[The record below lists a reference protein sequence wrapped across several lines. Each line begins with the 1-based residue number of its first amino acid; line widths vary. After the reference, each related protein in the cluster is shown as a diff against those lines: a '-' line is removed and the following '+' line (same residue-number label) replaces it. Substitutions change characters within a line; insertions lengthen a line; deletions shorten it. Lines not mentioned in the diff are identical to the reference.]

1 MKMRKIK
8 ILLLVMT
15 LLLSG
20 MPTYASATNSTI
32 QLIVDNKNITEL
44 SEPVIENGRVLV
56 PIKFVSDAIGA
67 EVTWDGDERTVLV
80 KKDDKEL
87 LLWIGSRLIKYG
99 DRGYGVSDVAPKI
112 INDRTYVPLRVV
124 SNALSIGIE
133 WDGDTRSVYMDSSE
147 SSDIEAFYETS
158 FVSLDAHDTI
168 TGETDITVSIPSGLD
183 VAETK
188 LLLLDPETAKGFV
201 VVRDYGAVGQITYL
215 PKVEDKGEKVLV
227 LALYDSNRN
236 FIAGDALP
244 VTIDVKPEVSVT
256 GTINNGS
263 ITISQNVNFLARY
276 INYEITQVETGETIS
291 VNKRDPVGTYS
302 YTPSYE
308 DNGAYSIKV
317 TAFDGNEVPY
327 ESQSQT
333 ATLNVAKKL
342 YMGGVRENQ
351 IISNTV
357 SIIASRNF
365 DVNGT
370 EYFMRDKTTGVETLI
385 AAIPYGAYDWTPTKA
400 DVGQKELYVRVLD
413 TKGVYHTSAPVTVT
427 IDFSPRVS
435 LSGVGP
441 NQVLTSSATLAL
453 SSNVTLDEVTYYL
466 KKTKSGTT
474 EVISSKIDVDNISTT
489 EEFEEVQVYAK
500 AMYQGQVLVSESIT
514 FKIYKGELYS
524 ARPIIEKSEFKA
536 FASGLALESFAKT
549 GMSASLQTAQAILET
564 GWGQSLPVDK
574 YNGKFSYN
582 LFGIKGSAT
591 NGSVIS
597 NTWEVYNGKSFRV
610 DANFRAYNNVEES
623 WADHKRIL
631 LELSR
636 YEPYR
641 EVMYDS
647 TLGAFAV
654 RRAGYA
660 TDPKYPIKLIDIIE
674 MYDLKKL
681 DEVGLE

>member
-1 MKMRKIK
+1 
-8 ILLLVMT
+8 MT

-20 MPTYASATNSTI
+20 IPTYASVLNSTI
-32 QLIVDNKNITEL
+32 QLIVDNQNITEL

-133 WDGDTRSVYMDSSE
+133 WDGDTRSVYIDSSE
-147 SSDIEAFYETS
+147 SSDIEAFYETA

-168 TGETDITVSIPSGLD
+168 SGETDITVSIPSGLD

-385 AAIPYGAYDWTPTKA
+385 AAIPYGAYDWSPTKA

>member
-1 MKMRKIK
+1 
-8 ILLLVMT
+8 MT

-20 MPTYASATNSTI
+20 IPTYASAPNDAI
-32 QLIVDNKNITEL
+32 QLIVDHKNITEL

-80 KKDDKEL
+80 KKGDKEL
-87 LLWIGSRLIKYG
+87 LLWIGSRLIQYG

-124 SNALSIGIE
+124 SNALSIGIT
-133 WDGDTRSVYMDSSE
+133 WDGDTRSVYVDSSE
-147 SSDIEAFYETS
+147 ASDIEAFYDTS
-158 FVSLDAHDTI
+158 FVSLEAHDTI
-168 TGETDITVSIPSGLD
+168 TGETEITVSIPSGLD
-183 VAETK
+183 VAENK
-188 LLLLDPETAKGFV
+188 LLLLDPDTAKGFV
-201 VVRDYGAVGQITYL
+201 VARDYGTVNQITYL
-215 PKVEDKGEKVLV
+215 PKVEDLGEKVLV

-244 VTIDVKPEVSVT
+244 VTIDVNPEVTVV

-263 ITISQNVNFLARY
+263 ITIGQNVNFLARY

-291 VNKRDPVGTYS
+291 VTKRDPVGTYS

-308 DNGAYSIKV
+308 KNGAYSIKV

-333 ATLNVAKKL
+333 AVLNVDKRL
-342 YMGGVRENQ
+342 SMGGVRENQ
-351 IISNTV
+351 TISNTV

-370 EYFMRDKTTGVETLI
+370 EYFMRDKTTGVESLI

-441 NQVLTSSATLAL
+441 DQVLTSSATLAL

-474 EVISSKIDVDNISTT
+474 EVISSKIEVDNISTT
-489 EEFEEVQVYAK
+489 EEFEEVRVYAK
-500 AMYQGQVLVSESIT
+500 AMYQGQELISESIT
-514 FKIYKGELYS
+514 FKIYKGKLYS
-524 ARPIIEKSEFKA
+524 ARPVIEKSEFKA
-536 FASGLALESFAKT
+536 FASELALESFAKT

-582 LFGIKGSAT
+582 LFGIKGSAS
-591 NGSVIS
+591 NGSVVS

-631 LELSR
+631 LERSR

>member
-1 MKMRKIK
+1 
-8 ILLLVMT
+8 MT

-20 MPTYASATNSTI
+20 IPTYASAPNDAI

-80 KKDDKEL
+80 KKGDKEL
-87 LLWIGSRLIKYG
+87 LLWIGSRLIQYG

-124 SNALSIGIE
+124 SNALSIGIK
-133 WDGDTRSVYMDSSE
+133 WDGDTRSVYVDSSE

-158 FVSLDAHDTI
+158 FVSLEAHDII
-168 TGETDITVSIPSGLD
+168 TGETEITVSIPSGLN
-183 VAETK
+183 VAESK
-188 LLLLDPETAKGFV
+188 LLLLDPDTAKGFV
-201 VVRDYGAVGQITYL
+201 VARDYGTVNQITYL
-215 PKVEDKGEKVLV
+215 PKVEDLGEKVLV

-236 FIAGDALP
+236 FVAGDALP
-244 VTIDVKPEVSVT
+244 VTIDVNPEVTVV
-256 GTINNGS
+256 GTTNNGS
-263 ITISQNVNFLARY
+263 ITIGQNVNFLARY

-291 VNKRDPVGTYS
+291 VTKRDPVGTYS

-333 ATLNVAKKL
+333 AVLNVAKRL
-342 YMGGVRENQ
+342 SMGGVRENQ
-351 IISNTV
+351 TISNTV

-370 EYFMRDKTTGVETLI
+370 EYFMRDKATGVESLI

-453 SSNVTLDEVTYYL
+453 NSNVTLDEVTYYL

-474 EVISSKIDVDNISTT
+474 EVISSKIEVDNISTT
-489 EEFEEVQVYAK
+489 DEFEEVRVYAK
-500 AMYQGQVLVSESIT
+500 AMYQGQELISESIT

-524 ARPIIEKSEFKA
+524 ARPVIEKSEFKA
-536 FASGLALESFAKT
+536 FASELALESFAKT

-591 NGSVIS
+591 NGSVVS

-631 LELSR
+631 LERSR

>member
-1 MKMRKIK
+1 
-8 ILLLVMT
+8 MT

-20 MPTYASATNSTI
+20 IPTYASAPNDAI

-80 KKDDKEL
+80 KKGDKEL
-87 LLWIGSRLIKYG
+87 LLWIGSRLIQYG

-124 SNALSIGIE
+124 SNALSIGIK
-133 WDGDTRSVYMDSSE
+133 WDGDTRSVYVDSSE

-158 FVSLDAHDTI
+158 FVSLEAHDII
-168 TGETDITVSIPSGLD
+168 TGETEITVSIPSGLN
-183 VAETK
+183 VAESK
-188 LLLLDPETAKGFV
+188 LLLLDPDTAKGFV
-201 VVRDYGAVGQITYL
+201 VARDYGTVNQITYL
-215 PKVEDKGEKVLV
+215 PKVEDLGEKVLV

-244 VTIDVKPEVSVT
+244 VTIDVNPEVTVV

-263 ITISQNVNFLARY
+263 ITIGQNVNFLARY

-291 VNKRDPVGTYS
+291 VTKRDPVGTYS

-333 ATLNVAKKL
+333 AVLNVAKRL
-342 YMGGVRENQ
+342 SMGGVRENQ
-351 IISNTV
+351 TISNTV

-370 EYFMRDKTTGVETLI
+370 EYFMRDKATGVESLI

-453 SSNVTLDEVTYYL
+453 NSNVTLDEVTYYL

-474 EVISSKIDVDNISTT
+474 EVISSKIEVDNISTT
-489 EEFEEVQVYAK
+489 EEFEEVRVYAK
-500 AMYQGQVLVSESIT
+500 AMYQGQELISESIT

-524 ARPIIEKSEFKA
+524 ARPVIEKSEFKA
-536 FASGLALESFAKT
+536 FASELALESFAKT

-591 NGSVIS
+591 NGSVVS

-631 LELSR
+631 LERSR

>member
-1 MKMRKIK
+1 MRLRKIN
-8 ILLLVMT
+8 ILLLIIS

-20 MPTYASATNSTI
+20 IPTYASAPNDAI
-32 QLIVDNKNITEL
+32 QLIVDHKNITAL

-67 EVTWDGDERTVLV
+67 EVIWDGEERTVLV
-80 KKDDKEL
+80 KKGDKEL
-87 LLWIGSRLIKYG
+87 LLWIGSRLIQYG

-112 INDRTYVPLRVV
+112 INERTYVPLRVV
-124 SNALSIGIE
+124 SNALSIGIQ
-133 WDGDTRSVYMDSSE
+133 WDGDTRSVYVDSSE

-158 FVSLDAHDTI
+158 FVSLEAHDTI
-168 TGETDITVSIPSGLD
+168 TGETEITVSIPSGLN
-183 VAETK
+183 VAESK
-188 LLLLDPETAKGFV
+188 LLLLDPDTAKGFV
-201 VVRDYGAVGQITYL
+201 VARDDGAVNQITYL
-215 PKVEDKGEKVLV
+215 PKVEDLGGKVLV

-236 FIAGDALP
+236 FLAGDALP
-244 VTIDVKPEVSVT
+244 VTIDVNPEVTVVGST
-256 GTINNGS
+256 NNGS
-263 ITISQNVNFLARY
+263 ITIGQNVNFLARY

-291 VNKRDPVGTYS
+291 VTKRDPVGTYT

-308 DNGAYSIKV
+308 DSGAYSIKI

-327 ESQSQT
+327 ESRDQT
-333 ATLNVAKKL
+333 VVLNVAKRL
-342 YMGGVRENQ
+342 SMGGVREDQ
-351 IISNTV
+351 IISNTI

-370 EYFMRDKTTGVETLI
+370 EYFMRDKATGVETLI

-413 TKGVYHTSAPVTVT
+413 TKGIYHTSAPVTVT

-441 NQVLTSSATLAL
+441 NQVLTNSATLAL

-474 EVISSKIDVDNISTT
+474 EVISSKIEVDNISTT
-489 EEFEEVQVYAK
+489 DEFEEVRVYAK
-500 AMYQGQVLVSESIT
+500 AMYQGQELISESIT

-524 ARPIIEKSEFKA
+524 ARPVIEKSEFKA
-536 FASGLALESFAKT
+536 FASELALESFAKT

-591 NGSVIS
+591 NGSVVS

-631 LELSR
+631 LERSR

>member
-1 MKMRKIK
+1 
-8 ILLLVMT
+8 MT

-20 MPTYASATNSTI
+20 IPTYASAPNDAI

-80 KKDDKEL
+80 KKGDKEL
-87 LLWIGSRLIKYG
+87 LLWIGSRLIQYG

-124 SNALSIGIE
+124 SNALSIGIK
-133 WDGDTRSVYMDSSE
+133 WDGDTRSVYVDSSE

-158 FVSLDAHDTI
+158 FVSLEAHDII
-168 TGETDITVSIPSGLD
+168 TGETEITVSIPSGLN
-183 VAETK
+183 VAESK
-188 LLLLDPETAKGFV
+188 LLLLDPDTAKGFV
-201 VVRDYGAVGQITYL
+201 VARDYGTVNQITYL
-215 PKVEDKGEKVLV
+215 PKVEDLGEKVLV

-244 VTIDVKPEVSVT
+244 VTIDVNPEVTVV

-263 ITISQNVNFLARY
+263 ITIGQNVNFLARY

-291 VNKRDPVGTYS
+291 VTKRDPVGTYS

-333 ATLNVAKKL
+333 AVLNVAKRL
-342 YMGGVRENQ
+342 SMGGVRENQ
-351 IISNTV
+351 TISNTV

-370 EYFMRDKTTGVETLI
+370 EYFMRDKATGVESLI

-453 SSNVTLDEVTYYL
+453 NSNVTLDEVTYYL

-474 EVISSKIDVDNISTT
+474 EVISSKIEVDNISTT
-489 EEFEEVQVYAK
+489 DEFEEVRVYAK
-500 AMYQGQVLVSESIT
+500 AMYQGQELISESIT

-524 ARPIIEKSEFKA
+524 ARPVIEKSEFKA
-536 FASGLALESFAKT
+536 FASELALESFAKT

-591 NGSVIS
+591 NGSVVS

-631 LELSR
+631 LERSR

>member
-1 MKMRKIK
+1 
-8 ILLLVMT
+8 MT

-20 MPTYASATNSTI
+20 IPTYASAPNDAI
-32 QLIVDNKNITEL
+32 QLIVDHKNITEL

-80 KKDDKEL
+80 KKGDKEL
-87 LLWIGSRLIKYG
+87 LLWIGSRLIQYG

-124 SNALSIGIE
+124 SNALSIGIT
-133 WDGDTRSVYMDSSE
+133 WDGDTRSVYVDSSE
-147 SSDIEAFYETS
+147 ASDIEAFYDTS
-158 FVSLDAHDTI
+158 FVSLEAHDTI
-168 TGETDITVSIPSGLD
+168 TGETEITVSIPSGLD
-183 VAETK
+183 VAESK
-188 LLLLDPETAKGFV
+188 LLLLDPDTAKGFV
-201 VVRDYGAVGQITYL
+201 VARDYGTVNQITYL
-215 PKVEDKGEKVLV
+215 PKVEDLGEKVLV

-244 VTIDVKPEVSVT
+244 VTIDVNPEVTVV

-263 ITISQNVNFLARY
+263 ITIGQNVNFLARY

-291 VNKRDPVGTYS
+291 VTKRDPVGTYS

-308 DNGAYSIKV
+308 KNGAYSIKV

-333 ATLNVAKKL
+333 AVLNVDKRL
-342 YMGGVRENQ
+342 SMGGVRENQ
-351 IISNTV
+351 TISNTV

-370 EYFMRDKTTGVETLI
+370 EYFMRDKTTGVESLI

-441 NQVLTSSATLAL
+441 DQVLTSSATLAL

-474 EVISSKIDVDNISTT
+474 EVISSKIEVDNISTT
-489 EEFEEVQVYAK
+489 EEFEEVRVYAK
-500 AMYQGQVLVSESIT
+500 AMYQGQELISESIT
-514 FKIYKGELYS
+514 FKIYKGKLYS
-524 ARPIIEKSEFKA
+524 ARPVIEKSEFKA
-536 FASGLALESFAKT
+536 FASELALESFAKT

-582 LFGIKGSAT
+582 LFGIKGSAS
-591 NGSVIS
+591 NGSVVS

-631 LELSR
+631 LERSR